1 MQAMLP
7 ASTIIVLDT
16 RSSMP
21 ASFAWGPLELYVE
34 ELAERVLLHLFNF
47 RLASAHLGMLRAPL
61 L

>member
-1 MQAMLP
+1 MRAVLS
-7 ASTIIVLDT
+7 ASTITVLDT

-21 ASFAWGPLELYVE
+21 APFVWGRLDLNVE

-47 RLASAHLGMLRAPL
+47 RLASAHLGILRAPL